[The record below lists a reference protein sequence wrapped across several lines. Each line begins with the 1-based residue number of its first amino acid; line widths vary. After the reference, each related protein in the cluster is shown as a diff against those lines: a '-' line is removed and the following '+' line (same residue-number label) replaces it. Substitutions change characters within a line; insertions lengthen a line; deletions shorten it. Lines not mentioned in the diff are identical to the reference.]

1 VRTLRAESCA
11 GSALA
16 LRGVLYPPGTVEP
29 ATSGWRGSTQF
40 CAQGMHAR
48 ASCSRSA
55 PSRDSGAYVR
65 GRSDLV
71 AAIAEARRPP
81 ASTESSAADQRA
93 TTPLARPRSCRQQ
106 LLATT
111 AAQLLHLG
119 KQSAVH
125 VSCVPS
131 RPAPLCICRFRF
143 EDLRDRA
150 LAFEIA
156 APNPL
161 VHAGA
166 RARPSMG
173 KCTTAVKPEQGRY
186 FTWRGNG
193 GGVGGER
200 RRGRG
205 ISEEVAC
212 RREGPQ
218 NGAHLDR

>member
-1 VRTLRAESCA
+1 
-11 GSALA
+11 
-16 LRGVLYPPGTVEP
+16 
-29 ATSGWRGSTQF
+29 
-40 CAQGMHAR
+40 MHTR
-48 ASCSRSA
+48 ASCSRSV

-81 ASTESSAADQRA
+81 ASTESSAPDQRA
-93 TTPLARPRSCRQQ
+93 TIPLARPRSWRQQ

-119 KQSAVH
+119 KRMAVSF
-125 VSCVPS
+125 SCIPS
-131 RPAPLCICRFRF
+131 RPAPLCIWFRF

-166 RARPSMG
+166 RARPSMR
-173 KCTTAVKPEQGRY
+173 KCTTAGIPEQGQD
-186 FTWRGNG
+186 FTWQGHG

-218 NGAHLDR
+218 NGAHFDR